1 VLGEYVYGYENDT
14 LYINQFAD
22 STLSDGGVSCEMTT
36 KYPLDGKVCIKA
48 DGVKKV
54 AVRIP
59 SWCEGFELNKAY
71 TVENGYA
78 VIDRLWQD
86 GDRIELALDMPVTLV
101 RANPRIYEDVGKV
114 AVSRGPLVYC
124 LEEVDNSRNLHNL
137 SLVAAAA
144 SDFQTVWKA
153 DKLGGIVE
161 LKSPGLRETDDGW
174 GETPYSGVKAIET
187 QPVTLTWIPY
197 YSWANRDPGEMR
209 VWIRR

>member
-1 VLGEYVYGYENDT
+1 
-14 LYINQFAD
+14 
-22 STLSDGGVSCEMTT
+22 M
-36 KYPLDGKVCIKA
+36 GK
-48 DGVKKV
+48 
-54 AVRIP
+54 
-59 SWCEGFELNKAY
+59 L
-71 TVENGYA
+71 
-78 VIDRLWQD
+78 
-86 GDRIELALDMPVTLV
+86 
-101 RANPRIYEDVGKV
+101 

-124 LEEVDNSRNLHNL
+124 LEEADNSRNLHNL
-137 SLVAAAA
+137 SLGAAAA

-161 LKSPGLRETDDGW
+161 LKSPGSRETDDGW